1 MKTGI
6 VGVLNNPAT
15 SMNSHS
21 AGMNK
26 IVASLFNAD
35 LLSHADNWAEY
46 EQLIIFHGPNFK
58 EGSYNVIGGITNEVL
73 IRAKKLS
80 QFKGIIKTLDGFQLN
95 DFSIKRKINLYN
107 DFAIIEKIELP
118 FMRNMVIGD
127 SHSLSVWPNENYGI
141 SRNDGKTLFGFLKLE
156 KDLSVYN
163 DIILYFGNIDVRFHL
178 CRQPDPINATKELFY
193 RYVEYAK
200 KYNCTLVELLPIEDE
215 SRKLPASGLYKGKPF
230 YGTIEQRKEIREIA
244 NGIIRNSGLHYLSWP
259 SEYLDSKGNLRF
271 EVMEPKQSVHLR
283 PLYYLKNFKKQLN
296 LF

>member
-6 VGVLNNPAT
+6 VGILNNPAT

-26 IVASLFNAD
+26 IVASLFNAN
-35 LLSHADNWAEY
+35 LLSHVDNWEEY
-46 EQLIIFHGPNFK
+46 DQLIIYHGPNFK
-58 EGSYNVIGGITNEVL
+58 EGSYNVIGGITIEVL

-107 DFAIIEKIELP
+107 DFTIIEKIELP
-118 FMRNMVIGD
+118 FMENMVIGD

-156 KDLSVYN
+156 KDLSLHSHV
-163 DIILYFGNIDVRFHL
+163 ILYFGNIDIRFHL
-178 CRQPDPINATKELFY
+178 CRQLDPINATKELFT

-230 YGTIEQRKEIREIA
+230 YGSIDQRKQIREIA
-244 NGIIRNSGLHYLSWP
+244 NEIIRNSGLDYLSWP
-259 SEYLDSKGNLRF
+259 DEFLDEKGNLKF
-271 EVMEPKQSVHLR
+271 DVMEPKQSVHLR
-283 PLYYLKNFKKQLN
+283 PSYYLKNFKKQLN